1 MDLLLY
7 GRLKREH
14 PLLLLYDS
22 PCKNHG
28 ELRNFVLL
36 LNPIDICAMS
46 SVLWDLNR
54 LWEAD
59 ILYHS
64 KEYCDEY
71 RMRRLDWGLAR
82 KLTKD
87 YPSIILLNYHN
98 KSIKKY
104 CHNKLC
110 SLKSI

>member
-1 MDLLLY
+1 MDLLLC
-7 GRLKREH
+7 GRPKREH
-14 PLLLLYDS
+14 PLLLLCGS

-36 LNPIDICAMS
+36 LSPIDICAMS

-54 LWEAD
+54 LSEAD

-71 RMRRLDWGLAR
+71 RTRRLD
-82 KLTKD
+82 
-87 YPSIILLNYHN
+87 
-98 KSIKKY
+98 
-104 CHNKLC
+104 
-110 SLKSI
+110 